1 MSLKPRRVDFD
12 ATWKL
17 LKETLE
23 GVITCGSVQRVTW
36 NDRFSDVY
44 KLCTALPEPHGDSLY
59 QSTKEFLEEHV
70 RCLHQEIISAG
81 EEHMLEMYHKH
92 WERFNTGAGYLNQ
105 LYGYL
110 NNTYI
115 KKQKYSDAD
124 MNYGVFPVDADCL
137 LEIGELA
144 KDIWKNVMI
153 DPVKHKLVVLLLQE
167 IAKDRTGYDVNQT
180 VVHSVVTSFVDV
192 AEYKKKSPL
201 ELYQEIFENQFLK
214 ETGEFYRHEAA
225 RLKADCTCS
234 EYLEK
239 VIQRLDNENFRSRKF
254 LHSTSYAKVTHE
266 VQTRMVADIIDF
278 LHGECK
284 DMVEQEKRKD
294 LTNLYIL
301 LKPIHKGL
309 EVLVKEVESHIKQQG
324 IQSVVSLKNDPTFVE
339 AMLKVYH
346 KFKELIADVFNNDQA
361 FTGAL
366 DKACSAVINHKPQNS
381 RQPNRSP
388 ELLAKYCDSLLKKST
403 KGVGDVE
410 LDEKLSGSIIIFK
423 YLDDK
428 DVFQRFYSRMLA
440 KRLIYSQ
447 SASMDAEESMITRLK
462 VFPSFLMMSKQY
474 ANELCLMEFILIN
487 VWSSYKLCLDFLY
500 SVSWLDFLYSVSWL
514 DFLYSVSWLDFLYS
528 YVLVRLPVLCVLA
541 GAWPITQQNNI
552 SFHIPQQLE
561 KSVRLFEEFYNKK
574 FNGRKLTWMQALSN
588 VELKL
593 CYLKKSYIVT
603 MSTFQM
609 ATLLPFETSDSLH
622 FSDIRTS
629 TDLPEKELVK
639 QLQTLVDTK
648 ILLTHENLVTEN
660 STLALNLTYS
670 NKRTKFKI
678 MAAIQKE
685 NPQEVES
692 THSAVD
698 EDRKLYLQAAIVR
711 IMKARKTI
719 KHNNLI
725 QEVISQAR
733 SRFSPSISMI
743 KKSIETLIEKA
754 YLERVSGTTDEYSY
768 IA

>member
-17 LKETLE
+17 LRETLE

-44 KLCTALPEPHGDSLY
+44 KLCTAVPEPHGDSLY
-59 QSTKEFLEEHV
+59 TSTKEFLEDHV
-70 RCLHQEIISAG
+70 RNLHKDIVASG
-81 EEHMLEMYHKH
+81 EDHMLEMYHKH

-115 KKQKYSDAD
+115 KKQKYSEAD

-144 KDIWKNVMI
+144 KDTWKNLMI
-153 DPVKHKLVVLLLQE
+153 DPIKNKLVILILSE
-167 IAKDRTGYDVNQT
+167 IAKDRNGYDVNQT
-180 VVHSVVTSFVDV
+180 VIHSVVTSFVDV
-192 AEYKKKSPL
+192 SEYKKKLPL
-201 ELYQEIFENQFLK
+201 ELYQEVFEIQFLK
-214 ETGEFYRHEAA
+214 ETGDYYRHEAA
-225 RLKADCTCS
+225 RLKADCSCS

-266 VQTRMVADIIDF
+266 VQSRMVADIIDF

-284 DMVEQEKRKD
+284 DMVVQERRKD

-309 EVLVKEVESHIKQQG
+309 EVLVREVEGHIKQQG
-324 IQSVVSLKNDPTFVE
+324 MESVLSLKNDPSFVE
-339 AMLKVYH
+339 AMLKVYY

-366 DKACSAVINHKPQNS
+366 DKACSAVINHKATNT
-381 RQPNRSP
+381 RAPNRSP

-403 KGVGDVE
+403 KGIGDAE
-410 LDEKLSGSIIIFK
+410 LDEKLNGSIIIFK

-462 VFPSFLMMSKQY
+462 QACGY
-474 ANELCLMEFILIN
+474 EFTN
-487 VWSSYKLCLDFLY
+487 KLHRMFTDV
-500 SVSWLDFLYSVSWL
+500 SVSADHVNNFTTYLRSKNESLGINFNI
-514 DFLYSVSWLDFLYS
+514 
-528 YVLVRLPVLCVLA
+528 LVFQA
-541 GAWPITQQNNI
+541 GAWPINQPNNI
-552 SFHIPQQLE
+552 TFNIPMELE
-561 KSVRLFEEFYNKK
+561 KSVQLFEEFYSKK
-574 FNGRKLTWMQALSN
+574 FSGRKLTWMQSLSN

-609 ATLLPFETSDSLH
+609 ATLLPFESSDSLQ

-629 TDLPEKELVK
+629 TGLPDRELCK

-648 ILLTHENLVTEN
+648 MLTTEDEKPVN
-660 STLALNLTYS
+660 ETSVITLNLAYN

-685 NPQEVES
+685 TPQEVES
-692 THSAVD
+692 THAAVD

-711 IMKARKTI
+711 IMKARKTV

-725 QEVISQAR
+725 QEVISQSR
-733 SRFSPSISMI
+733 SRFTPSISMI

-754 YLERVSGTTDEYSY
+754 YLERVFGTTDEYSY

>member
-12 ATWKL
+12 STWKL

-23 GVITCGSVQRVTW
+23 GVITCGAVQWVTW

-44 KLCTALPEPHGDSLY
+44 KLCTAVEPHGDNLY
-59 QSTKEFLEEHV
+59 QSTKLFLEDHV
-70 RCLHQEIISAG
+70 RSLLKEITLAG
-81 EEHMLEMYHKH
+81 DDHMLEMYHKH
-92 WERFNTGAGYLNQ
+92 WEQYNIGAGYLNQ

-110 NNTYI
+110 NNSYI
-115 KKQKYSDAD
+115 KKQKYSEAD
-124 MNYGVFPVDADCL
+124 VNYGVFPVDADCL

-144 KDIWKNVMI
+144 KEIWKNLMI
-153 DPVKHKLVVLLLQE
+153 DSIKNRLVILILQE
-167 IAKDRTGYDVNQT
+167 ISKDRHGYYVNQT

-192 AEYKKKSPL
+192 SEYKKKAPL
-201 ELYQEIFENQFLK
+201 ELYQEIFETQFLK

-225 RLKADCTCS
+225 QLKAECTCS

-239 VIQRLDNENFRSRKF
+239 VIQRIDNENFRSRKF
-254 LHSTSYAKVTHE
+254 LHSTSYAKVTQE
-266 VQTRMVADIIDF
+266 VQARMVGDVIGF

-294 LTNLYIL
+294 LQNLYKL

-309 EVLVKEVESHIKQQG
+309 EVLVKEVETYIKHQG
-324 IQSVVSLKNDPTFVE
+324 MQSVLSHKQDPSFVE

-346 KFKELIADVFNNDQA
+346 KFKELILDVFGNDQA
-361 FTGAL
+361 FTSAL
-366 DKACSAVINHKPQNS
+366 DKACSSVINHKPQNS
-381 RQPNRSP
+381 RTSHAPNRSP
-388 ELLAKYCDSLLKKST
+388 ELLAKYCDGLLKKST
-403 KGVGDVE
+403 KGVSDAE

-447 SASMDAEESMITRLK
+447 SSSMDAEEIMITRLK
-462 VFPSFLMMSKQY
+462 QACGY
-474 ANELCLMEFILIN
+474 EFTN
-487 VWSSYKLCLDFLY
+487 KLHRMFTDI
-500 SVSWLDFLYSVSWL
+500 SVSAD
-514 DFLYSVSWLDFLYS
+514 
-528 YVLVRLPVLCVLA
+528 LVMNFNKYLKDENENLGINFNILVFQA
-541 GAWPITQQNNI
+541 GAWPIAQQNNI
-552 SFHIPQQLE
+552 TFHIPQQLE
-561 KSVRLFEEFYNKK
+561 KSVQFFEEFYKEK
-574 FNGRKLTWMQALSN
+574 FNGRKLTWMQSLSN

-609 ATLLPFETSDSLH
+609 ATLCPFEVNNSLS
-622 FSDIRTS
+622 FSEIQSS
-629 TDLPEKELVK
+629 TNLPDKELCK

-648 ILLTHENLVTEN
+648 VLLCDEGTVNEKSIL
-660 STLALNLTYS
+660 SLNLSYS

-685 NPQEVES
+685 TPQEVES

-698 EDRKLYLQAAIVR
+698 EDRKLYLQAAVVR

-725 QEVISQAR
+725 HEVISQAR
-733 SRFSPSISMI
+733 SRFTPSISMI
-743 KKSIETLIEKA
+743 KKSIETLIEKT

>member
-44 KLCTALPEPHGDSLY
+44 RLCTALPEPHGDNLY
-59 QSTKEFLEEHV
+59 QSTKEFLEDHV
-70 RCLHQEIISAG
+70 RNLLSTIMASG
-81 EEHMLEMYHKH
+81 EEHMLELYHRH
-92 WERFNTGAGYLNQ
+92 WERYNTGAGYLNQ

-124 MNYGVFPVDADCL
+124 VNYGVFPVDADCL

-144 KDIWKNVMI
+144 KDIWKNLMI
-153 DPVKHKLVVLLLQE
+153 DSIKNRLVVLILQE

-180 VVHSVVTSFVDV
+180 VIHSVVTSFVDV
-192 AEYKKKSPL
+192 SEYKKKTPL
-201 ELYQEIFENQFLK
+201 ELYQEIFETQFLK

-225 RLKADCTCS
+225 RLKAECTCS
-234 EYLEK
+234 DYLEK

-254 LHSTSYAKVTHE
+254 LHSTSYAKVTQE
-266 VQTRMVADIIDF
+266 VQARMVADIIDF

-284 DMVEQEKRKD
+284 EMVEHEKRKD

-309 EVLVKEVESHIKQQG
+309 DTLVKEVETHIKQQG
-324 IQSVVSLKNDPTFVE
+324 MQSVLSLQNDPTFVE
-339 AMLKVYH
+339 AMLRVYH
-346 KFKELIADVFNNDQA
+346 KFKELICDVFSNDQV

-366 DKACSAVINHKPQNS
+366 DKACSAVINHKPQSS
-381 RQPNRSP
+381 RTPNRSP
-388 ELLAKYCDSLLKKST
+388 ELPSFYCWPFQLAKYCDNLLKKST

-447 SASMDAEESMITRLK
+447 SASMDAEESMIARLK
-462 VFPSFLMMSKQY
+462 QACGY
-474 ANELCLMEFILIN
+474 EFTN
-487 VWSSYKLCLDFLY
+487 KLHRMFTDV
-500 SVSWLDFLYSVSWL
+500 SVSLDHVTNFNNYLKEKKENLGVS
-514 DFLYSVSWLDFLYS
+514 FNI
-528 YVLVRLPVLCVLA
+528 LVFQA

-552 SFHIPQQLE
+552 TFHIPQQLE
-561 KSVRLFEEFYNKK
+561 KSVHLFEEFYSKK
-574 FNGRKLTWMQALSN
+574 FSGRKLTWMQSLSN
-588 VELKL
+588 VEIKL

-609 ATLLPFETSDSLH
+609 ATLLPFESGNSLA
-622 FSDIRTS
+622 FTDIQTS
-629 TDLPEKELVK
+629 TNLPEKELVK

-648 ILLTHENLVTEN
+648 ILITDNNSVTEE
-660 STLALNLTYS
+660 SLLNLNLAYN

-678 MAAIQKE
+678 VAAIQKE
-685 NPQEVES
+685 TPQEVES
-692 THSAVD
+692 THSSVD

-711 IMKARKTI
+711 IMKARKSI
-719 KHNNLI
+719 RHINLVH
-725 QEVISQAR
+725 EVISQAR
-733 SRFSPSISMI
+733 NRFTPSIPMI

-754 YLERVSGTTDEYSY
+754 YLERITGTTDEYSY

>member
-23 GVITCGSVQRVTW
+23 GVITCGAVQW
-36 NDRFSDVY
+36 
-44 KLCTALPEPHGDSLY
+44 
-59 QSTKEFLEEHV
+59 
-70 RCLHQEIISAG
+70 EIILAG
-81 EEHMLEMYHKH
+81 EDHMLEMYHKH
-92 WERFNTGAGYLNQ
+92 WEQYNIGAGYLNQ

-110 NNTYI
+110 NNSYI
-115 KKQKYSDAD
+115 KKQKYSEAD
-124 MNYGVFPVDADCL
+124 VNYGVFPVDADCL

-144 KDIWKNVMI
+144 KEIWKNLMI
-153 DPVKHKLVVLLLQE
+153 DSIKNRLVILILQE
-167 IAKDRTGYDVNQT
+167 ISKDRNGYYVNQT

-192 AEYKKKSPL
+192 SEYKKKVPL
-201 ELYQEIFENQFLK
+201 ELYQEIFETQFLK
-214 ETGEFYRHEAA
+214 ETGEYYRHEAA
-225 RLKADCTCS
+225 QLKAECTCS

-254 LHSTSYAKVTHE
+254 LHSTSYAKVTQE
-266 VQTRMVADIIDF
+266 VQARMVGDVIGF
-278 LHGECK
+278 LHDECK
-284 DMVEQEKRKD
+284 QMVEQEIRKD
-294 LTNLYIL
+294 LQNLYKL

-309 EVLVKEVESHIKQQG
+309 EVLVKEVETYIKHQG
-324 IQSVVSLKNDPTFVE
+324 MQSVESLKHDPSFVE

-346 KFKELIADVFNNDQA
+346 KFKELILDVFVNDQA
-361 FTGAL
+361 FTSAL
-366 DKACSAVINHKPQNS
+366 DKACSSVINHKPQNS
-381 RQPNRSP
+381 SRTSHAPNRSP
-388 ELLAKYCDSLLKKST
+388 ELLAKYCDGLLKKST
-403 KGVGDVE
+403 KGVSDAE

-447 SASMDAEESMITRLK
+447 SASMDAEEIMITRLK
-462 VFPSFLMMSKQY
+462 QACGY
-474 ANELCLMEFILIN
+474 EFTN
-487 VWSSYKLCLDFLY
+487 KLHRMFTDI
-500 SVSWLDFLYSVSWL
+500 SVSSD
-514 DFLYSVSWLDFLYS
+514 
-528 YVLVRLPVLCVLA
+528 LVVNFNKYLKDKNENLGINFNILVFQA
-541 GAWPITQQNNI
+541 GAWPIAQQNNI
-552 SFHIPQQLE
+552 TFHIPQQLE
-561 KSVRLFEEFYNKK
+561 KSVRLFEEFYKEK
-574 FNGRKLTWMQALSN
+574 FNGRKLTWMQSLSN

-593 CYLKKSYIVT
+593 GYLKKSYIVT

-609 ATLLPFETSDSLH
+609 ATLFPFEVNNSLL
-622 FSDIRTS
+622 FSEIQTS
-629 TDLPEKELVK
+629 TNLPDKELCK

-648 ILLTHENLVTEN
+648 ILICDEGPVNEK
-660 STLALNLTYS
+660 STLSLNMTYS

-685 NPQEVES
+685 TPQEVES

-698 EDRKLYLQAAIVR
+698 EDRKLYLQAAVVR

-725 QEVISQAR
+725 HEVISQAR
-733 SRFSPSISMI
+733 SRFTPSISMI
-743 KKSIETLIEKA
+743 KKSIETLIEKT

>member
-36 NDRFSDVY
+36 NDRFSYPLCTDVY

-167 IAKDRTGYDVNQT
+167 IGKDRTGYDVNQT

-462 VFPSFLMMSKQY
+462 QACGY
-474 ANELCLMEFILIN
+474 EFTN
-487 VWSSYKLCLDFLY
+487 KLHRMFTDV
-500 SVSWLDFLYSVSWL
+500 SVSSDHVVNFYAFLNERNAALGVN
-514 DFLYSVSWLDFLYS
+514 FNI
-528 YVLVRLPVLCVLA
+528 LVFQA

>member
-44 KLCTALPEPHGDSLY
+44 KLCTALPEPHGDHLY

-70 RCLHQEIISAG
+70 KNLHAEIVSAG
-81 EEHMLEMYHKH
+81 EDHMLEMYHKH
-92 WERFNTGAGYLNQ
+92 WDRFNTGAGYLNQ

-124 MNYGVFPVDADCL
+124 VNYGVFPVDADCL

-144 KDIWKNVMI
+144 KDIWKNLMI
-153 DPVKHKLVVLLLQE
+153 DPIKHRLVILLLQE
-167 IAKDRTGYDVNQT
+167 IARDRNGYSVNQT
-180 VVHSVVTSFVDV
+180 VIHSVVTSLVDV
-192 AEYKKKSPL
+192 SEYKKKTPL
-201 ELYQEIFENQFLK
+201 ELYQDIFETQFLK

-254 LHSTSYAKVTHE
+254 LHSTSYAKVTQE

-309 EVLVKEVESHIKQQG
+309 EVLVREVEGHIKQQG
-324 IQSVVSLKNDPTFVE
+324 MQSVLSLKNDPAFVE

-346 KFKELIADVFNNDQA
+346 KFRELITDVFNNDQA

-381 RQPNRSP
+381 RAPNRSP
-388 ELLAKYCDSLLKKST
+388 ELLAKYCDNLLKKST

-462 VFPSFLMMSKQY
+462 QACGY
-474 ANELCLMEFILIN
+474 EFTN
-487 VWSSYKLCLDFLY
+487 KLHRMFTDV
-500 SVSWLDFLYSVSWL
+500 SVSYDHVVNFNDYLKELNTTLGVNFNI
-514 DFLYSVSWLDFLYS
+514 
-528 YVLVRLPVLCVLA
+528 LVFQA

-609 ATLLPFETSDSLH
+609 ATLLPFENADSLP

-629 TDLPEKELVK
+629 TNLPEKELIK

-648 ILLTHENLVTEN
+648 ILNSKDNLVTEN
-660 STLALNLTYS
+660 STLSLNLVYN

-685 NPQEVES
+685 TPQEVES

-711 IMKARKTI
+711 IMKARKAI

-733 SRFSPSISMI
+733 SRFNPSISMI

>member
-23 GVITCGSVQRVTW
+23 
-36 NDRFSDVY
+36 
-44 KLCTALPEPHGDSLY
+44 ALPEPHGDNLY
-59 QSTKEFLEEHV
+59 QSTKEFLEDHV
-70 RCLHQEIISAG
+70 RCLHKEIISAG
-81 EEHMLEMYHKH
+81 EDHMLEMYHKH

-153 DPVKHKLVVLLLQE
+153 DPIKHKLVVLILLE
-167 IAKDRTGYDVNQT
+167 IAKDRNGYDVNQT
-180 VVHSVVTSFVDV
+180 VIHSVVTSFVDV

-278 LHGECK
+278 LHGECR

-309 EVLVKEVESHIKQQG
+309 EVLVKEVENHIKQQG
-324 IQSVVSLKNDPTFVE
+324 IQSVVSLKNDPSFVE

-346 KFKELIADVFNNDQA
+346 KFRELIADVFNNDQA

-462 VFPSFLMMSKQY
+462 QACGY
-474 ANELCLMEFILIN
+474 EFTN
-487 VWSSYKLCLDFLY
+487 KLHRMFTDV
-500 SVSWLDFLYSVSWL
+500 SVSIDHVVNFYAYLSEINSTLGVNFNI
-514 DFLYSVSWLDFLYS
+514 
-528 YVLVRLPVLCVLA
+528 LVFQA

-609 ATLLPFETSDSLH
+609 ATLLPFESSDSLH

-648 ILLTHENLVTEN
+648 ILLTNDNIVTEN

-685 NPQEVES
+685 NPQ
-692 THSAVD
+692 
-698 EDRKLYLQAAIVR
+698 
-711 IMKARKTI
+711 
-719 KHNNLI
+719 
-725 QEVISQAR
+725 
-733 SRFSPSISMI
+733 
-743 KKSIETLIEKA
+743 
-754 YLERVSGTTDEYSY
+754 
-768 IA
+768 